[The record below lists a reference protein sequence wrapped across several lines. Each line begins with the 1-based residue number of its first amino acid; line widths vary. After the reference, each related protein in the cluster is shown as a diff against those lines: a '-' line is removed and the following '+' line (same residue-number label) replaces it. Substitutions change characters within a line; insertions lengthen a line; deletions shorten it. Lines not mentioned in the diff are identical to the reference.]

1 MAPVL
6 ILERL
11 TVAFPLPDGGWLEA
25 TREVDLSLERG
36 RVLALIGESG
46 SGKTTVLNAMAG
58 LLPAEARVVG
68 SLGLDGGGSDLLAPG
83 ATREGVA
90 GRRIGMIFQNPGAS
104 LNPVLRVGATVA
116 EVAAVHQG
124 LGRAAA
130 WRAAVELLDRVGIDD
145 PARRASDYPH
155 RLSGGQKQRVAI
167 AAALAGKPGLI
178 LADEPTTA
186 LDAMVQAQILDLLLA
201 LVDQDGVGLV
211 LVTHDLAVAGAVAD
225 EIAVMYAGRIV
236 EQGPAEAVVRR
247 PLHPYAVALAGAA
260 LPFGGVAAT
269 GDAPFPELPPAD
281 PALPVTACAFAPRC
295 PLAIDRCRSEHP
307 PLEPQDRG
315 HAAACWR
322 AGEAAP

>member
-68 SLGLDGGGSDLLAPG
+68 SLGLDGGGPDLLAPG

-167 AAALAGKPGLI
+167 ARALAGDPRIL
-178 LADEPTTA
+178 LADEPTAA
-186 LDAMVQAQILDLLLA
+186 LDGKTGQTVVRVMQRLA
-201 LVDQDGVGLV
+201 
-211 LVTHDLAVAGAVAD
+211 H
-225 EIAVMYAGRIV
+225 
-236 EQGPAEAVVRR
+236 EQGC
-247 PLHPYAVALAGAA
+247 AL
-260 LPFGGVAAT
+260 FIVSH
-269 GDAPFPELPPAD
+269 D
-281 PALPVTACAFAPRC
+281 PRVEAFA
-295 PLAIDRCRSEHP
+295 DRVLH
-307 PLEPQDRG
+307 LEDGRLHHREET
-315 HAAACWR
+315 HA
-322 AGEAAP
+322 

>member
-1 MAPVL
+1 MAGEPVFT
-6 ILERL
+6 LERL
-11 TVAFPLPDGGWLEA
+11 RVAFPAAGGGWLDA
-25 TREVDLSLERG
+25 VREVDLSLERG

-58 LLPAEARVVG
+58 LLPKAARVEG
-68 SLGLDGGGSDLLAPG
+68 SFRLDGSDLLAPG
-83 ATREGVA
+83 ASREGVA
-90 GRRIGMIFQNPGAS
+90 GRRIGMIFQSPGAS

-130 WRAAVELLDRVGIDD
+130 WRAAVELLRRVGIDD
-145 PARRASDYPH
+145 PERRAHDYPH

-167 AAALAGKPGLI
+167 AAALAGRPGLI

-201 LVDQDGVGLV
+201 LVDRDQVGLV
-211 LVTHDLAVAGAVAD
+211 LVTHDLALAGAVAD

-236 EQGPAEAVVRR
+236 ERGPARAVVRH
-247 PLHPYAVALAGAA
+247 PLHPYTVALAGAA
-260 LPFGGVAAT
+260 LPFGGPAAT

-281 PALPVTACAFAPRC
+281 PASPLPPCAFAPRC
-295 PLAIDRCRSEHP
+295 PLAIARCWTERP
-307 PLEPQDRG
+307 PLEAKEEGRE
-315 HAAACWR
+315 AACWR
-322 AGEAAP
+322 AGESLP